1 MFAAREVSKL
11 LKLGTIVL
19 VYDKVS
25 FVSAKSWAQNPKL
38 KQAALA
44 ISAASDETDY
54 GNTSKASPKSIAIK
68 KARPRLVRAD

>member
-1 MFAAREVSKL
+1 MSKL
-11 LKLGTIVL
+11 MPVGTMVL

-25 FVSAKSWAQNPKL
+25 FVSAKDWIANPQL
-38 KQAALA
+38 KQAAIA

-54 GNTSKASPKSIAIK
+54 RNNFKASPKSIAIK